1 MLAVIHATVGLIEN
15 LGMMSLAE
23 GVEDASQLAILDSLG
38 CRYAQGHLF
47 SKPVTAD
54 RLLESVRPTLQCV
67 RP

>member
-1 MLAVIHATVGLIEN
+1 
-15 LGMMSLAE
+15 MSLAE

-54 RLLESVRPTLQCV
+54 RLLESVRPTLQGV